1 MLKLIPHPPQHYLHE
16 ILQTYWHFRA
26 GIYLAAFTPQ
36 RLDLSPHRLILQ
48 ELPLQELARESS
60 FFCNAARGEQLN
72 IAKLIN
78 RLAEVVHIDPALIIQ
93 GVKSI
98 FQTTR

>member
-1 MLKLIPHPPQHYLHE
+1 M
-16 ILQTYWHFRA
+16 
-26 GIYLAAFTPQ
+26 
-36 RLDLSPHRLILQ
+36 
-48 ELPLQELARESS
+48 QELARESS